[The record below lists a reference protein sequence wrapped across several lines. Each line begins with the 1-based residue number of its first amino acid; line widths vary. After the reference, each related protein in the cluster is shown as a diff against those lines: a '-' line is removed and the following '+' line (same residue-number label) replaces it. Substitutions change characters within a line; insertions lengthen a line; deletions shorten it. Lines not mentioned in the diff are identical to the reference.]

1 MLLLRS
7 SQHCLD
13 FYKTKA
19 IRENC
24 SSLDLKVASM
34 SRIRMRITKKSK
46 KRGLTFLKKG
56 SLIIKHRLTVE
67 IESTQKKEMIKM
79 MKFMTN

>member
-1 MLLLRS
+1 
-7 SQHCLD
+7 
-13 FYKTKA
+13 
-19 IRENC
+19 
-24 SSLDLKVASM
+24 
-34 SRIRMRITKKSK
+34 MRITKKSK